1 MPKNYDFC
9 GYATKNDVT
18 CSDGKIIKKDAFKDQ
33 DGTVVPLV
41 WNHGHAT
48 LDDVIGHA
56 VLENRDDGVFAYC
69 SLNDTPNGELAKKII
84 SHGDCRSLSIW
95 ANKLVKNGSNILHG
109 AIREVSLVLA
119 GANPGAFIE
128 NVELA
133 HGENLEDEEIFCF
146 GENIEHSD
154 LKDEKE
160 KIEETEND
168 SKNDS
173 EENSKKIETSTESK
187 NEKIEDENLN
197 EVEHS
202 EMEDDKKNG
211 KTVKQVWDSMDEYQQ
226 KLCQA
231 MAASIAETAV
241 EEVIE
246 KANTKEEEEKMA
258 HNLFEGENANEKNE
272 VLSHSAME
280 EIIHSAKSGS
290 RSLREVYANYCED
303 NGLDTDSLQHGI
315 TDVDYLFPDH
325 KNVFDKPVWIKREPS
340 GWVADVM
347 SSVHKSPFSR
357 IKSMAANITEDE
369 ARAKGYIKGNLK
381 KEEVFTLL
389 KRTTDPQTIYK
400 KQKMDRD
407 DIVDITDFD
416 VVAWIKGEMRLM
428 LDEEIARA
436 ILIGDGRLSS
446 DDDKIDENH
455 VRPIATDAPLYTIQA
470 TVTKGNNQYKDFI
483 KACRRAKKDYRG
495 SGSPVLYAAED
506 FITECLLIE
515 DSLGH
520 IMYETEDDLAKACR
534 VRKVVPVSVME
545 NAKGAS
551 GNDLAAI
558 IVNLVDYNVGAD
570 KGGAVTLFDDFDI
583 DYNAQKYLM
592 ETRMSG
598 ALVRPYSAIAI
609 TLVNA

>member
-1 MPKNYDFC
+1 MPKKYDFC

-18 CSDGKIIKKDAFKDQ
+18 CSDGKIIKQNAFKDQ

-41 WNHGHAT
+41 WNHGHTT
-48 LDDVIGHA
+48 LEDVIGHA
-56 VLENRDDGVFAYC
+56 VLENREDGVYAYC

-95 ANKLVKNGSNILHG
+95 ANKLVKSGSNILHG

-146 GENIEHSD
+146 GEVIEHTG
-154 LKDEKE
+154 LKDDEDE
-160 KIEETEND
+160 IEEED
-168 SKNDS
+168 EKS
-173 EENSKKIETSTESK
+173 EEESEEESEESDESDEKDKDDEETSE
-187 NEKIEDENLN
+187 

-202 EMEDDKKNG
+202 EKEGEEKMAD
-211 KTVKQVWDSMDEYQQ
+211 KTVKEVWDSMNEDQQ

-231 MAASIAETAV
+231 MVGAAAT
-241 EEVIE
+241 E
-246 KANTKEEEEKMA
+246 KAPASGEAEDEEEDEKMA
-258 HNLFEGENANEKNE
+258 HNLFEGVEDQTND

-280 EIIHSAKSGS
+280 EIIHTAKSGS
-290 RSLREVYANYCED
+290 KSLKESYLNFCED
-303 NGLDTDSLQHGI
+303 KGLDTNSLQHGI
-315 TDVDYLFPDH
+315 TDVDMLFPDY

-340 GWVADVM
+340 GWVEYVM
-347 SSVHKSPFSR
+347 RNVHKSPFSR

-416 VVAWIKGEMRLM
+416 VVAWIKGEMRMM

-436 ILIGDGRLSS
+436 ILIGDGRSGS
-446 DDDKIDENH
+446 DDDKISVDH
-455 VRPIATDAPLYTIQA
+455 IRPIATDAELYTIQA

-495 SGSPVLYAAED
+495 TGNPTLFAAED

-520 IMYETEDDLAKACR
+520 IMYETEADLAKACR
-534 VRKVVPVSVME
+534 VKEVVSVSVLE

-551 GNDLAAI
+551 GNDLAGI
-558 IVNLVDYNVGAD
+558 IVNLTDYNVGAD
-570 KGGAVTLFDDFDI
+570 KGGSVTLFDDFDI
-583 DYNAQKYLM
+583 DYNAQKYLI